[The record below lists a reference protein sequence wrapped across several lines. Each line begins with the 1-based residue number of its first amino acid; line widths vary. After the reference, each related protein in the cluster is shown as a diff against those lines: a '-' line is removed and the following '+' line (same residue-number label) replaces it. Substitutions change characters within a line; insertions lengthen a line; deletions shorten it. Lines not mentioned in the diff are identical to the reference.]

1 MHCIIVN
8 NLTLLRE
15 LMLERRI
22 HESEKKSK
30 QESLKLKR
38 NKSEKKEPRFK
49 KDAQDVQG
57 KSAVHILV
65 NPLEYGSF
73 ENIDILKF
81 LVEKSFNLT
90 LKDKLGHTPDH
101 YAMLQESGVLS
112 REFQIVIGSKAKKA
126 QP

>member
-1 MHCIIVN
+1 MHCIIMN

-15 LMLERRI
+15 LLLERRI

-73 ENIDILKF
+73 ENLKY
-81 LVEKSFNLT
+81 LVEKGFNLT
-90 LKDKLGHTPDH
+90 LKDKNGHTPDH